1 MKMNAQY
8 HGLTEAEARRLR
20 EMGGGNTPPPPITKS
35 TGQIIRENVCTLF
48 NLFNVLIAAALALV
62 GAWSNLLFIL
72 IIALN
77 TAIGIVQELHAKRL
91 VEQIAVL
98 TAPKARVLRDGEIR
112 ELPVEELV
120 LGDVISLESGM
131 QIPADALVLE
141 GEMETDESLLT
152 GESVPVGKTPG
163 EELLS
168 GSVVVSGACMARV
181 ERVGVVNYA
190 TRLTQEARAVVPD
203 HSELLT
209 SMGQVTRFT
218 GFLIPPL
225 GLLLFFQAYVLRGTP
240 LSGAVTTTAAGLLGM
255 LPKGLVLLIT
265 VSLAVGVAKLAES
278 RVLVQNLFSL
288 ESLAHVD
295 VLCLDKTGTLTQGD
309 MRVERVVQLTKDLP
323 IPLAD
328 WMGAFL
334 THIDDNNATFQAM
347 RTCFPIRD
355 IPQTPTG
362 KIPFSSQRKWS
373 AVTFPEL
380 GTLVVGA
387 PDRMTGTRLPEELS
401 AEIRRGKRV
410 LMIASTS
417 CPVDPDGPLPE
428 MTALAA
434 LVLSDPI
441 RPGAAHTL
449 DYFRREGV
457 RIKVISGDHPAAAAA
472 VAAQAGLEDASWVD
486 MSQVNTEDELLRAA
500 QQYTVFGRV
509 SPEQKRQLVQAF
521 QDQGHRVAMTG
532 DGVNDILAMRKADC
546 SIAMAHGSQAAQQA
560 AQVVLLDSD
569 FTVLPNI
576 LLEGRRVVNNMTR
589 VAGVF
594 FVKTIYSILLSLF
607 CVLADLPFPLIPIQV
622 TLIDLFTHLAQNGG
636 EAGKNSGAE
645 GIEHPALSRGRAGRL
660 LLFLL
665 NHQEGAR
672 ADQHHPD
679 PLEQADGLP
688 QQEERQ
694 QDGEHGAG
702 FVDGHYLVDVA
713 DLKRPKIAQ
722 PGSAG
727 GQTGQ
732 DQKQERRPVYG
743 LNLLLGPHQKY
754 HHPCKDQNDDGSDRG
769 GHRGVRLSDAALGQN
784 GRHTCEKCRS
794 SRKQQPHLPLPS
806 FPLLSPEAI
815 PRAPDRLDIPW
826 VTGVLLDFLPDAVDM
841 DRHSGVVPHGLHP
854 PDLFVQ
860 LLPAEYHVQMEHQE
874 MEQCVLLVLQLHLP
888 PVHKDPPGLRVQAHA
903 AHLKL
908 RLRPLLPAGQ
918 ALVPGQVGTD
928 PGHQHAGGKG
938 LFDVVVRPQ
947 AQAPDLV
954 NVLPPGGHHEDGNV
968 GLLPQTAAD
977 GEPIHTRQ
985 HQVQQDQVKVPME
998 PPLQSRKPV
1007 RGDLHLIV
1015 VQLQVIPL
1023 DSGDVS
1029 VIFNDQNFLHC
1040 RLPPLKV

>member
-1 MKMNAQY
+1 MGSNTPL
-8 HGLTEAEARRLR
+8 HGLSEAEARRLR

-120 LGDVISLESGM
+120 LGDVLTLERGV
-131 QIPADALVLE
+131 QIPADALVLD
-141 GEMETDESLLT
+141 GEIETDESLLT

-181 ERVGVVNYA
+181 ERVGVDNYA
-190 TRLTQEARAVVPD
+190 ARLTQEARAVVPD

-218 GFLIPPL
+218 AFLIPPL
-225 GLLLFFQAYVLRGTP
+225 GLLLFFQAYVLRGSP
-240 LSGAVTTTAAGLLGM
+240 LFGAVTTTAAGLLGM

-265 VSLAVGVAKLAES
+265 VSLAVGVAKLAKS

-334 THIDDNNATFQAM
+334 TH
-347 RTCFPIRD
+347 
-355 IPQTPTG
+355 
-362 KIPFSSQRKWS
+362 

-546 SIAMAHGSQAAQQA
+546 SIAMAHGSEAARQA

-576 LLEGRRVVNNMTR
+576 LLEGRQVVNNMTR

-622 TLIDLFTHLAQNGG
+622 TLIDLFI
-636 EAGKNSGAE
+636 E
-645 GIEHPALSRGRAGRL
+645 GYPAFFQSFVPDGRALTGRFLPCVLRRSLPNAVAIL
-660 LLFLL
+660 L
-665 NHQEGAR
+665 A
-672 ADQHHPD
+672 
-679 PLEQADGLP
+679 
-688 QQEERQ
+688 
-694 QDGEHGAG
+694 
-702 FVDGHYLVDVA
+702 
-713 DLKRPKIAQ
+713 
-722 PGSAG
+722 SA
-727 GQTGQ
+727 
-732 DQKQERRPVYG
+732 V
-743 LNLLLGPHQKY
+743 LLLG
-754 HHPCKDQNDDGSDRG
+754 G
-769 GHRGVRLSDAALGQN
+769 GALG
-784 GRHTCEKCRS
+784 
-794 SRKQQPHLPLPS
+794 
-806 FPLLSPEAI
+806 
-815 PRAPDRLDIPW
+815 
-826 VTGVLLDFLPDAVDM
+826 
-841 DRHSGVVPHGLHP
+841 
-854 PDLFVQ
+854 
-860 LLPAEYHVQMEHQE
+860 
-874 MEQCVLLVLQLHLP
+874 
-888 PVHKDPPGLRVQAHA
+888 
-903 AHLKL
+903 
-908 RLRPLLPAGQ
+908 LPAGQ
-918 ALVPGQVGTD
+918 IPLALYLVIGAVEVDALLKSSLPLTSLRGFLFLTASVGFFCAVLLF
-928 PGHQHAGGKG
+928 HA
-938 LFDVVVRPQ
+938 
-947 AQAPDLV
+947 
-954 NVLPPGGHHEDGNV
+954 VLSLPS
-968 GLLPQTAAD
+968 LLPGT
-977 GEPIHTRQ
+977 
-985 HQVQQDQVKVPME
+985 VP
-998 PPLQSRKPV
+998 
-1007 RGDLHLIV
+1007 V
-1015 VQLQVIPL
+1015 VLLASAGAVLAERLCAFGLERFLRPRNA
-1023 DSGDVS
+1023 DSGYLTPTC
-1029 VIFNDQNFLHC
+1029 F
-1040 RLPPLKV
+1040 

>member
-120 LGDVISLESGM
+120 LGDVLTLERGV
-131 QIPADALVLE
+131 QIPADALVLD
-141 GEMETDESLLT
+141 GEIETDESLLT

-181 ERVGVVNYA
+181 ERAGSDNYA
-190 TRLTQEARAVVPD
+190 ARLTQEAKAAAPG

-209 SMGQVTRFT
+209 SMRRVTRFT

-265 VSLAVGVAKLAES
+265 VSLAVGVAKLAKS

-334 THIDDNNATFQAM
+334 SHIDDNNATFQAM
-347 RTCFPIRD
+347 RACFPIRD

-362 KIPFSSQRKWS
+362 KISFSSQRKWS

-457 RIKVISGDHPAAAAA
+457 RIKVISGDHPAAAA

-486 MSQVNTEDELLRAA
+486 MSLVNTEDELLRAA

-546 SIAMAHGSQAAQQA
+546 SIAMAHGSEAARQA

-622 TLIDLFTHLAQNGG
+622 TLIDLFI
-636 EAGKNSGAE
+636 E
-645 GIEHPALSRGRAGRL
+645 GYPAFFQSFVPDRRALTGRFLPCVLRRSLPNAIAILLS
-660 LLFLL
+660 
-665 NHQEGAR
+665 
-672 ADQHHPD
+672 
-679 PLEQADGLP
+679 
-688 QQEERQ
+688 
-694 QDGEHGAG
+694 
-702 FVDGHYLVDVA
+702 
-713 DLKRPKIAQ
+713 
-722 PGSAG
+722 SA
-727 GQTGQ
+727 
-732 DQKQERRPVYG
+732 V
-743 LNLLLGPHQKY
+743 LLLG
-754 HHPCKDQNDDGSDRG
+754 G
-769 GHRGVRLSDAALGQN
+769 
-784 GRHTCEKCRS
+784 
-794 SRKQQPHLPLPS
+794 
-806 FPLLSPEAI
+806 
-815 PRAPDRLDIPW
+815 
-826 VTGVLLDFLPDAVDM
+826 GVL
-841 DRHSGVVPHGLHP
+841 G
-854 PDLFVQ
+854 
-860 LLPAEYHVQMEHQE
+860 
-874 MEQCVLLVLQLHLP
+874 
-888 PVHKDPPGLRVQAHA
+888 
-903 AHLKL
+903 
-908 RLRPLLPAGQ
+908 LPAGQ
-918 ALVPGQVGTD
+918 
-928 PGHQHAGGKG
+928 
-938 LFDVVVRPQ
+938 
-947 AQAPDLV
+947 
-954 NVLPPGGHHEDGNV
+954 
-968 GLLPQTAAD
+968 
-977 GEPIHTRQ
+977 
-985 HQVQQDQVKVPME
+985 
-998 PPLQSRKPV
+998 
-1007 RGDLHLIV
+1007 
-1015 VQLQVIPL
+1015 IPL
-1023 DSGDVS
+1023 ALYLVIGAVEVDALLKSCLPLTSLRGFLFLTAS
-1029 VIFNDQNFLHC
+1029 VGFFCAVLLFHSVLS
-1040 RLPPLKV
+1040 LPPLLPGTVPVVLLASAGAVLAERLCTFGLERFLRPRNADSEYLTPTCF

>member
-1 MKMNAQY
+1 MGSNTPL
-8 HGLTEAEARRLR
+8 HGLSEAEARRRL
-20 EMGGGNTPPPPITKS
+20 EAGGGNASPVSITKS
-35 TGQIIRENVCTLF
+35 AGQIVREHVCTLF
-48 NLFNVLIAAALALV
+48 NLFNLLIAAALALV

-181 ERVGVVNYA
+181 ERAGSDNYA
-190 TRLTQEARAVVPD
+190 ARLTQEAKAAAPG

-209 SMGQVTRFT
+209 SMRRVTRFT

-240 LSGAVTTTAAGLLGM
+240 LFGAVTTTAAGLLGM

-265 VSLAVGVAKLAES
+265 VSLAVGVAKLAKS

-323 IPLAD
+323 VPLAD

-347 RTCFPIRD
+347 RACFPNRD
-355 IPQTPTG
+355 ISQTPTG
-362 KIPFSSQRKWS
+362 KISFSSQRKWS

-486 MSQVNTEDELLRAA
+486 MSLVNTEDELLRAA

-546 SIAMAHGSQAAQQA
+546 SIAMAHGSEAARQA

-622 TLIDLFTHLAQNGG
+622 TLIDLFI
-636 EAGKNSGAE
+636 E
-645 GIEHPALSRGRAGRL
+645 GYPAFFQSFVPDGRALTGRFLPCVLRRSLPNAVAIL
-660 LLFLL
+660 L
-665 NHQEGAR
+665 A
-672 ADQHHPD
+672 
-679 PLEQADGLP
+679 
-688 QQEERQ
+688 
-694 QDGEHGAG
+694 
-702 FVDGHYLVDVA
+702 
-713 DLKRPKIAQ
+713 
-722 PGSAG
+722 SA
-727 GQTGQ
+727 
-732 DQKQERRPVYG
+732 V
-743 LNLLLGPHQKY
+743 LLLG
-754 HHPCKDQNDDGSDRG
+754 G
-769 GHRGVRLSDAALGQN
+769 GALG
-784 GRHTCEKCRS
+784 
-794 SRKQQPHLPLPS
+794 
-806 FPLLSPEAI
+806 
-815 PRAPDRLDIPW
+815 
-826 VTGVLLDFLPDAVDM
+826 
-841 DRHSGVVPHGLHP
+841 
-854 PDLFVQ
+854 
-860 LLPAEYHVQMEHQE
+860 
-874 MEQCVLLVLQLHLP
+874 
-888 PVHKDPPGLRVQAHA
+888 
-903 AHLKL
+903 
-908 RLRPLLPAGQ
+908 LPAGQ
-918 ALVPGQVGTD
+918 IPLALYLVIGAVEVDALLKSCLPLTSLRGFLFLTASVGFFC
-928 PGHQHAGGKG
+928 AVL
-938 LFDVVVRPQ
+938 LFHS
-947 AQAPDLV
+947 
-954 NVLPPGGHHEDGNV
+954 VLSLPS
-968 GLLPQTAAD
+968 LLPGTAPVVLLASAVSILAERLCAFILCHVPRRD
-977 GEPIHTRQ
+977 RAAEHLGPPI
-985 HQVQQDQVKVPME
+985 
-998 PPLQSRKPV
+998 
-1007 RGDLHLIV
+1007 
-1015 VQLQVIPL
+1015 
-1023 DSGDVS
+1023 
-1029 VIFNDQNFLHC
+1029 
-1040 RLPPLKV
+1040 LKA

>member
-1 MKMNAQY
+1 MGSNTPL
-8 HGLTEAEARRLR
+8 HGLSEAEARRRL
-20 EMGGGNTPPPPITKS
+20 EAGGGNASPVSITKS
-35 TGQIIRENVCTLF
+35 AGQIVREHVCTLF
-48 NLFNVLIAAALALV
+48 NLFNVLIAIALALV

-120 LGDVISLESGM
+120 LGDVLALERGI

-141 GEMETDESLLT
+141 GEIETDESLLT
-152 GESVPVGKTPG
+152 GESVPVRKTPG

-181 ERVGVVNYA
+181 ERVGVDNYA

-240 LSGAVTTTAAGLLGM
+240 LFGAVTTTAAGLLGM

-265 VSLAVGVAKLAES
+265 VSLAVGVAKLAKS
-278 RVLVQNLFSL
+278 RVLVQNLFPL

-295 VLCLDKTGTLTQGD
+295 VLCLDKTGTLTQGN

-347 RTCFPIRD
+347 RACFPIRD

-362 KIPFSSQRKWS
+362 KISFSSQRKWS

-546 SIAMAHGSQAAQQA
+546 SIAMAHGSEAARQA

-594 FVKTIYSILLSLF
+594 FVKTIYSILLS
-607 CVLADLPFPLIPIQV
+607 
-622 TLIDLFTHLAQNGG
+622 
-636 EAGKNSGAE
+636 
-645 GIEHPALSRGRAGRL
+645 
-660 LLFLL
+660 
-665 NHQEGAR
+665 
-672 ADQHHPD
+672 
-679 PLEQADGLP
+679 
-688 QQEERQ
+688 
-694 QDGEHGAG
+694 
-702 FVDGHYLVDVA
+702 
-713 DLKRPKIAQ
+713 
-722 PGSAG
+722 SA
-727 GQTGQ
+727 
-732 DQKQERRPVYG
+732 V
-743 LNLLLGPHQKY
+743 LLLG
-754 HHPCKDQNDDGSDRG
+754 G
-769 GHRGVRLSDAALGQN
+769 
-784 GRHTCEKCRS
+784 
-794 SRKQQPHLPLPS
+794 
-806 FPLLSPEAI
+806 
-815 PRAPDRLDIPW
+815 
-826 VTGVLLDFLPDAVDM
+826 GVL
-841 DRHSGVVPHGLHP
+841 G
-854 PDLFVQ
+854 
-860 LLPAEYHVQMEHQE
+860 
-874 MEQCVLLVLQLHLP
+874 
-888 PVHKDPPGLRVQAHA
+888 
-903 AHLKL
+903 
-908 RLRPLLPAGQ
+908 LPAGQ
-918 ALVPGQVGTD
+918 
-928 PGHQHAGGKG
+928 
-938 LFDVVVRPQ
+938 
-947 AQAPDLV
+947 
-954 NVLPPGGHHEDGNV
+954 
-968 GLLPQTAAD
+968 
-977 GEPIHTRQ
+977 
-985 HQVQQDQVKVPME
+985 
-998 PPLQSRKPV
+998 
-1007 RGDLHLIV
+1007 
-1015 VQLQVIPL
+1015 IPL
-1023 DSGDVS
+1023 ALYLVIGAVEADALLKSCLPLTSLRGFLFLTAS
-1029 VIFNDQNFLHC
+1029 VGFFCAVLLFHAVLS
-1040 RLPPLKV
+1040 LPPLLPGTVPVVLLVSAVSILAERLCAFILCHVPRRDRAAEHLGPPILKA

>member
-1 MKMNAQY
+1 MKPNSPF
-8 HGLTEAEARRLR
+8 HGLTDAEAKQLR

-35 TGQIIRENVCTLF
+35 TGQIIREHVCTLF
-48 NLFNVLIAAALALV
+48 NLFNVLIAIALALV

-77 TAIGIVQELHAKRL
+77 TVIGIVQELHAKKL

-98 TAPKARVLRDGEIR
+98 TAPKARVLR
-112 ELPVEELV
+112 
-120 LGDVISLESGM
+120 
-131 QIPADALVLE
+131 
-141 GEMETDESLLT
+141 
-152 GESVPVGKTPG
+152 
-163 EELLS
+163 
-168 GSVVVSGACMARV
+168 
-181 ERVGVVNYA
+181 
-190 TRLTQEARAVVPD
+190 
-203 HSELLT
+203 
-209 SMGQVTRFT
+209 
-218 GFLIPPL
+218 
-225 GLLLFFQAYVLRGTP
+225 GTP
-240 LSGAVTTTAAGLLGM
+240 LFGAVTTTAAGLLGM

-265 VSLAVGVAKLAES
+265 VSLAVGVAKLAKS

-309 MRVERVVQLTKDLP
+309 MRVERVEQLTKDLP
-323 IPLAD
+323 VPLAD

-347 RTCFPIRD
+347 RACFPNRD

-546 SIAMAHGSQAAQQA
+546 SIAMAHGSEAAQQA

-622 TLIDLFTHLAQNGG
+622 TLIDLFI
-636 EAGKNSGAE
+636 E
-645 GIEHPALSRGRAGRL
+645 GYPAFFQSFVPDGRALTGRFLPCVLRRSLPNAMAIL
-660 LLFLL
+660 LS
-665 NHQEGAR
+665 
-672 ADQHHPD
+672 
-679 PLEQADGLP
+679 
-688 QQEERQ
+688 
-694 QDGEHGAG
+694 
-702 FVDGHYLVDVA
+702 
-713 DLKRPKIAQ
+713 
-722 PGSAG
+722 SAA
-727 GQTGQ
+727 
-732 DQKQERRPVYG
+732 
-743 LNLLLGPHQKY
+743 LLLG
-754 HHPCKDQNDDGSDRG
+754 G
-769 GHRGVRLSDAALGQN
+769 
-784 GRHTCEKCRS
+784 
-794 SRKQQPHLPLPS
+794 
-806 FPLLSPEAI
+806 
-815 PRAPDRLDIPW
+815 
-826 VTGVLLDFLPDAVDM
+826 GVL
-841 DRHSGVVPHGLHP
+841 G
-854 PDLFVQ
+854 
-860 LLPAEYHVQMEHQE
+860 
-874 MEQCVLLVLQLHLP
+874 
-888 PVHKDPPGLRVQAHA
+888 
-903 AHLKL
+903 
-908 RLRPLLPAGQ
+908 LPAGQ
-918 ALVPGQVGTD
+918 
-928 PGHQHAGGKG
+928 
-938 LFDVVVRPQ
+938 
-947 AQAPDLV
+947 
-954 NVLPPGGHHEDGNV
+954 
-968 GLLPQTAAD
+968 
-977 GEPIHTRQ
+977 
-985 HQVQQDQVKVPME
+985 
-998 PPLQSRKPV
+998 
-1007 RGDLHLIV
+1007 
-1015 VQLQVIPL
+1015 IPL
-1023 DSGDVS
+1023 ALYLVIGAVEVDALLKSCLPLTSLRGFLFLTAS
-1029 VIFNDQNFLHC
+1029 VGFFCAVLLFHAVLS
-1040 RLPPLKV
+1040 LPPLLPETVPVVLLVSAVSILAERLCAFILCHVPRRDRAAEHLGPPILKA

>member
-20 EMGGGNTPPPPITKS
+20 EMGGGNTPPPPITKP

-120 LGDVISLESGM
+120 LGDVLTLERGI
-131 QIPADALVLE
+131 QIPADALVLD
-141 GEMETDESLLT
+141 GEIETDESLLT

-181 ERVGVVNYA
+181 ERVGVDNYA

-209 SMGQVTRFT
+209 SMRRVTRFT

-240 LSGAVTTTAAGLLGM
+240 LFGAVTTTAAGLLGM

-265 VSLAVGVAKLAES
+265 VSLAVGVAKLAKS

-295 VLCLDKTGTLTQGD
+295 VLCLDKTGTLTQGN

-347 RTCFPIRD
+347 RACFPNRD

-380 GTLVVGA
+380 GTLAVGA

-486 MSQVNTEDELLRAA
+486 MSLVNTEDELLRAA

-546 SIAMAHGSQAAQQA
+546 SIAMAHGSEAARQA

-636 EAGKNSGAE
+636 EAGKHSGAE
-645 GIEHPALSRGRAGRL
+645 GAEHPALVTLIDLFTHLAQNGGEAGKHSGAEGAEHPALPRAPAWA
-660 LLFLL
+660 FLL
-665 NHQEGAR
+665 PLLDHQEGAR

-679 PLEQADGLP
+679 SLEQADGLS

-702 FVDGHYLVDVA
+702 FVDGHHLVDVA

-727 GQTGQ
+727 GQPGQ
-732 DQKQERRPVYG
+732 DQKQERRLVYG

-754 HHPCKDQNDDGSDRG
+754 HDPCKDQNDDGSDRG
-769 GHRGVRLSDAALGQN
+769 GHRGVRLLDAALGQN
-784 GRHTCEKCRS
+784 CRYARKKCGAGCKKEPHS
-794 SRKQQPHLPLPS
+794 HLPS
-806 FPLLSPEAI
+806 SPLLSFKPVA
-815 PRAPDRLDIPW
+815 RAPHRLNIPGAAGVRLDLFPNPI
-826 VTGVLLDFLPDAVDM
+826 DM
-841 DRHSGVVPHGLHP
+841 DRHCGVISHGLHP

-903 AHLKL
+903 AHLKF
-908 RLRPLLPAGQ
+908 RLPPLLPAGQ
-918 ALVPGQVGTD
+918 ALVPGQVGAD
-928 PGHQHAGGKG
+928 PGHQDTGEKG
-938 LFDVVVRPQ
+938 FS
-947 AQAPDLV
+947 
-954 NVLPPGGHHEDGNV
+954 
-968 GLLPQTAAD
+968 
-977 GEPIHTRQ
+977 
-985 HQVQQDQVKVPME
+985 M
-998 PPLQSRKPV
+998 
-1007 RGDLHLIV
+1007 
-1015 VQLQVIPL
+1015 
-1023 DSGDVS
+1023 
-1029 VIFNDQNFLHC
+1029 
-1040 RLPPLKV
+1040 

>member
-98 TAPKARVLRDGEIR
+98 TAPKARVLRDGKIR

-120 LGDVISLESGM
+120 LGDVLTLERGV
-131 QIPADALVLE
+131 QIPADALVLD
-141 GEMETDESLLT
+141 GEIETDESLLT

-181 ERVGVVNYA
+181 ERVGVDNYA
-190 TRLTQEARAVVPD
+190 ARLTQEARAVVPD

-209 SMGQVTRFT
+209 SMRRVTRFT

-240 LSGAVTTTAAGLLGM
+240 LFGAVTTTAAGLLGM

-265 VSLAVGVAKLAES
+265 VSLAVGVAKLAKS

-295 VLCLDKTGTLTQGD
+295 VLCLDKTGTLTKGD
-309 MRVERVVQLTKDLP
+309 MRVERVEQLTKDLP
-323 IPLAD
+323 VPLAD

-347 RTCFPIRD
+347 RACFPIRD

-362 KIPFSSQRKWS
+362 KISFSSQRKWS

-417 CPVDPDGPLPE
+417 CPIDPDGPLPE

-486 MSQVNTEDELLRAA
+486 MSLVNTEDELLRAA

-546 SIAMAHGSQAAQQA
+546 SIAMAHGSEAAQQA

-622 TLIDLFTHLAQNGG
+622 TLIDLFI
-636 EAGKNSGAE
+636 E
-645 GIEHPALSRGRAGRL
+645 GYPAFFQSFVPDGRALTWRFLPCVLRRSLPNAVAIL
-660 LLFLL
+660 L
-665 NHQEGAR
+665 A
-672 ADQHHPD
+672 
-679 PLEQADGLP
+679 
-688 QQEERQ
+688 
-694 QDGEHGAG
+694 
-702 FVDGHYLVDVA
+702 
-713 DLKRPKIAQ
+713 
-722 PGSAG
+722 SA
-727 GQTGQ
+727 
-732 DQKQERRPVYG
+732 V
-743 LNLLLGPHQKY
+743 LLLG
-754 HHPCKDQNDDGSDRG
+754 G
-769 GHRGVRLSDAALGQN
+769 
-784 GRHTCEKCRS
+784 
-794 SRKQQPHLPLPS
+794 
-806 FPLLSPEAI
+806 
-815 PRAPDRLDIPW
+815 
-826 VTGVLLDFLPDAVDM
+826 GVL
-841 DRHSGVVPHGLHP
+841 G
-854 PDLFVQ
+854 
-860 LLPAEYHVQMEHQE
+860 
-874 MEQCVLLVLQLHLP
+874 
-888 PVHKDPPGLRVQAHA
+888 
-903 AHLKL
+903 
-908 RLRPLLPAGQ
+908 LPAGQ
-918 ALVPGQVGTD
+918 
-928 PGHQHAGGKG
+928 
-938 LFDVVVRPQ
+938 
-947 AQAPDLV
+947 
-954 NVLPPGGHHEDGNV
+954 
-968 GLLPQTAAD
+968 
-977 GEPIHTRQ
+977 
-985 HQVQQDQVKVPME
+985 
-998 PPLQSRKPV
+998 
-1007 RGDLHLIV
+1007 
-1015 VQLQVIPL
+1015 IPL
-1023 DSGDVS
+1023 ALYLVIGAVEADALLKSCLPLTSLRGFLFLTAS
-1029 VIFNDQNFLHC
+1029 VGFFCAVLLFHSLLS
-1040 RLPPLKV
+1040 LPPLLPGTVPVVLLASAGAVLAERLCAFGLERFLRPRNADSGYLTPTCF

>member
-1 MKMNAQY
+1 MGSNTPL
-8 HGLTEAEARRLR
+8 HGLSEAEARRLR

-98 TAPKARVLRDGEIR
+98 TAPKARVLR
-112 ELPVEELV
+112 
-120 LGDVISLESGM
+120 
-131 QIPADALVLE
+131 
-141 GEMETDESLLT
+141 
-152 GESVPVGKTPG
+152 
-163 EELLS
+163 
-168 GSVVVSGACMARV
+168 
-181 ERVGVVNYA
+181 
-190 TRLTQEARAVVPD
+190 
-203 HSELLT
+203 
-209 SMGQVTRFT
+209 
-218 GFLIPPL
+218 
-225 GLLLFFQAYVLRGTP
+225 GTP
-240 LSGAVTTTAAGLLGM
+240 LFGAVTTTAAGLLGM

-265 VSLAVGVAKLAES
+265 VSLAVGVAKLAKS

-309 MRVERVVQLTKDLP
+309 MRVERVEQLTKDLP
-323 IPLAD
+323 VPLAD

-347 RTCFPIRD
+347 RACFPNRD

-546 SIAMAHGSQAAQQA
+546 SIAMAHGSEAAQQA
-560 AQVVLLDSD
+560 AQVV
-569 FTVLPNI
+569 

-622 TLIDLFTHLAQNGG
+622 TLIDLFI
-636 EAGKNSGAE
+636 E
-645 GIEHPALSRGRAGRL
+645 GYPAFFQSFVPDGRALTGRFLPCVLRRSLPNAMAIL
-660 LLFLL
+660 LS
-665 NHQEGAR
+665 
-672 ADQHHPD
+672 
-679 PLEQADGLP
+679 
-688 QQEERQ
+688 
-694 QDGEHGAG
+694 
-702 FVDGHYLVDVA
+702 
-713 DLKRPKIAQ
+713 
-722 PGSAG
+722 SAA
-727 GQTGQ
+727 
-732 DQKQERRPVYG
+732 
-743 LNLLLGPHQKY
+743 LLLG
-754 HHPCKDQNDDGSDRG
+754 G
-769 GHRGVRLSDAALGQN
+769 
-784 GRHTCEKCRS
+784 
-794 SRKQQPHLPLPS
+794 
-806 FPLLSPEAI
+806 
-815 PRAPDRLDIPW
+815 
-826 VTGVLLDFLPDAVDM
+826 GVL
-841 DRHSGVVPHGLHP
+841 G
-854 PDLFVQ
+854 
-860 LLPAEYHVQMEHQE
+860 
-874 MEQCVLLVLQLHLP
+874 
-888 PVHKDPPGLRVQAHA
+888 
-903 AHLKL
+903 
-908 RLRPLLPAGQ
+908 LPAGQ
-918 ALVPGQVGTD
+918 
-928 PGHQHAGGKG
+928 
-938 LFDVVVRPQ
+938 
-947 AQAPDLV
+947 
-954 NVLPPGGHHEDGNV
+954 
-968 GLLPQTAAD
+968 
-977 GEPIHTRQ
+977 
-985 HQVQQDQVKVPME
+985 
-998 PPLQSRKPV
+998 
-1007 RGDLHLIV
+1007 
-1015 VQLQVIPL
+1015 IPL
-1023 DSGDVS
+1023 ALYLVIGAVEVDALLKSCLPLTSLRGFLFLTAS
-1029 VIFNDQNFLHC
+1029 VGFFCAVLLFHAVLS
-1040 RLPPLKV
+1040 LPPLLPETVPVVLLVSAVSILAERLCAFILCHVPRRDRAAEHLGPPILKA